1 MLVQALLRKH
11 KVQSLLLLFIAAVVA
26 CFALLMGGMGLV
38 NFVHAVQIGEVPG
51 LRPICE
57 AEAPDR

>member
-1 MLVQALLRKH
+1 MLRKH

-51 LRPICE
+51 LP
-57 AEAPDR
+57 P